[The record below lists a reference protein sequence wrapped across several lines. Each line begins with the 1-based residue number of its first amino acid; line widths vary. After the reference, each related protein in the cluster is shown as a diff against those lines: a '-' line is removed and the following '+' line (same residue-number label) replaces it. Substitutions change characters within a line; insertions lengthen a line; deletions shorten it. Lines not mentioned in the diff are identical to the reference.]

1 MKDKEADMPI
11 VIPREKGVPAQA
23 SAMTQEQTN
32 LAWEHILRA
41 YLDKHPEVLR
51 TEINTNTAKE
61 HCYV

>member
-1 MKDKEADMPI
+1 MPI
-11 VIPREKGVPAQA
+11 VIPREKGAPVQA

-51 TEINTNTAKE
+51 TAINTNTAKE
-61 HCYV
+61 NCYV